1 MTPEELKKDT
11 VYYYTNKYP
20 EIFKAINENLKRKNY
35 FGGVVSFEAP
45 LVVEALYDPIK
56 KYLEYKGWKNI
67 QFSTKIVDLGMDYHM
82 NKLSRNVEVLIITM
96 ED

>member
-11 VYYYTNKYP
+11 IDYYTNNYS
-20 EIFKAINENLKRKNY
+20 EIFEAINQNLKKKLY
-35 FGGVVSFEAP
+35 FGGIVSFQAP

-67 QFSTKIVDLGMDYHM
+67 RFSTKIVDLAMDYHKK
-82 NKLSRNVEVLIITM
+82 KLSRNVEVLIITM